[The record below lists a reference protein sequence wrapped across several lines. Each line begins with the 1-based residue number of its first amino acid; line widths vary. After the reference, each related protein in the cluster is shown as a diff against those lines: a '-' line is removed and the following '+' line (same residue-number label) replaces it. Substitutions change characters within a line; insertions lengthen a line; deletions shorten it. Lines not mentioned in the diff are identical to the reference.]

1 MARELNETKLAEMNA
16 LVDAEVR
23 RVASKNDPFSSP
35 HEGWG
40 ILYEEVDELWDEVKK
55 KKKVRNPQLM
65 REEAMQ
71 IAAAA
76 IRFMH
81 DLT

>member
-1 MARELNETKLAEMNA
+1 MARELNEPKLAEMNA
-16 LVDAEVR
+16 LVDAEIR
-23 RVASKNDPFSSP
+23 RVSAKQAPFSSP
-35 HEGWG
+35 HEGWA

-55 KKKVRNPQLM
+55 KRKLRSPELM
-65 REEAMQ
+65 RGECMQ

>member
-1 MARELNETKLAEMNA
+1 MARELDEAKLKEMND
-16 LVDAEVR
+16 LVEAEVR
-23 RVASKNDPFSSP
+23 RVASKEGPFSSA
-35 HEGWG
+35 HEGYG
-40 ILYEEVDELWDEVKK
+40 IMLEEVDELWDEVKK
-55 KKKVRNPQLM
+55 KKKLRCKNLM
-65 REEAMQ
+65 RAECMQ

>member
-1 MARELNETKLAEMNA
+1 MARELNEAKLAEMNA
-16 LVDAEVR
+16 LVMEEVR
-23 RVASKNDPFSSP
+23 RVSAKNDPFSSP

-55 KKKVRNPQLM
+55 KKKLRSLELM
-65 REEAMQ
+65 RAECMQ

>member
-1 MARELNETKLAEMNA
+1 MARKLDEAKLAQMNA

-23 RVASKNDPFSSP
+23 KVAAKEDPFHSP
-35 HEGWG
+35 HEGWA

-55 KKKVRNPQLM
+55 KRKLRCKNLM
-65 REEAMQ
+65 RGECMQ